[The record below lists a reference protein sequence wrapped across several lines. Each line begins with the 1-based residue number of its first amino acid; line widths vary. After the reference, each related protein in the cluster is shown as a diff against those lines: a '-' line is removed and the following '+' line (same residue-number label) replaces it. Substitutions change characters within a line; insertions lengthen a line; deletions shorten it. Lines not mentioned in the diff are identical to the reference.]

1 MLNLSQDVLRMEAEM
16 SLLLLLLENPI
27 ARQSIGFIYMPTCQ
41 RNKPRKS
48 YSPHEEGRPQSL
60 EKSSSPR
67 MYPAGEKCGLSR
79 PLSPSW
85 LCSLLSFL
93 APGRLSICLRNDT
106 VSCRGLPV
114 QKLHVQI
121 PCFISVLFP
130 SKASRA
136 SISFYITYVHIIR

>member
-41 RNKPRKS
+41 RNKPSKS
-48 YSPHEEGRPQSL
+48 YSPHEEGL

-121 PCFISVLFP
+121 PCFISVLFL

>member
-16 SLLLLLLENPI
+16 SLLLLLLENPT

-114 QKLHVQI
+114 QKLHAQI
-121 PCFISVLFP
+121 PFYKRVIPFQSEQSIHFILHNIC
-130 SKASRA
+130 A
-136 SISFYITYVHIIR
+136 YY

>member
-16 SLLLLLLENPI
+16 SLLLLLLENPT

-41 RNKPRKS
+41 RNKPSKS
-48 YSPHEEGRPQSL
+48 YSPHEEGL